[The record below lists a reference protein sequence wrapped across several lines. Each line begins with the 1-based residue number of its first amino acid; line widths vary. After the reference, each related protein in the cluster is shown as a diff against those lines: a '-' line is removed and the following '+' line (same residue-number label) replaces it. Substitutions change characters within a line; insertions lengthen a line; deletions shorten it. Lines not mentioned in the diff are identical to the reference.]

1 MKLERLSEQNQKYY
15 AAAKALYEEAFP
27 VLERRDDLEQARIM
41 KNPAYHFDFI
51 TDEDGF
57 VDLPPESGCYF
68 AQYETTWADGVT
80 KRYCE
85 PLEFDADA
93 CDWPQL
99 TNHSRVIWWCE
110 NPVPPEVRIKSASP
124 LSQISH
130 IFSFSIPASSG
141 RIMVFVTW

>member
-57 VDLPPESGCYF
+57 VGIMLYWETDSFVYLEHFAILPELRSKAKQPPPRHTRRAIS
-68 AQYETTWADGVT
+68 
-80 KRYCE
+80 KNRY
-85 PLEFDADA
+85 
-93 CDWPQL
+93 
-99 TNHSRVIWWCE
+99 S
-110 NPVPPEVRIKSASP
+110 
-124 LSQISH
+124 
-130 IFSFSIPASSG
+130 
-141 RIMVFVTW
+141 